1 MIEQV
6 LQEIG
11 LTQNEIKVYL
21 ALLDLGESKTGDILK
36 KSGLNSGRIYEI
48 LDSLQKK
55 GLVSFIVK
63 SGVKLFSPA
72 DPKRVRDY
80 LNEKKKAI
88 EKQETDYDK
97 ILPELLQKIAA
108 IKTEAKIEVFSG
120 LNGMKTA
127 WRKEFD
133 HPKSEIIYV
142 LGVTASAKYQKEV
155 WNYFTNIHRKTRDN
169 RGYKVKKLLSKE
181 AKKERRHHE
190 KRAEVKY
197 LPYGSLVSIGIVG
210 NLTIIGIFTEQMI
223 NITIESE
230 EVSNNF
236 KKQFNTLWKVATP

>member
-36 KSGLNSGRIYEI
+36 TSGLNSGRIYEI

-80 LNEKKKAI
+80 LDEKKKAI
-88 EKQETDYDK
+88 EKQEEDYNK
-97 ILPELLQKIAA
+97 ILPDL
-108 IKTEAKIEVFSG
+108 
-120 LNGMKTA
+120 
-127 WRKEFD
+127 
-133 HPKSEIIYV
+133 
-142 LGVTASAKYQKEV
+142 
-155 WNYFTNIHRKTRDN
+155 
-169 RGYKVKKLLSKE
+169 
-181 AKKERRHHE
+181 
-190 KRAEVKY
+190 
-197 LPYGSLVSIGIVG
+197 
-210 NLTIIGIFTEQMI
+210 
-223 NITIESE
+223 
-230 EVSNNF
+230 
-236 KKQFNTLWKVATP
+236 